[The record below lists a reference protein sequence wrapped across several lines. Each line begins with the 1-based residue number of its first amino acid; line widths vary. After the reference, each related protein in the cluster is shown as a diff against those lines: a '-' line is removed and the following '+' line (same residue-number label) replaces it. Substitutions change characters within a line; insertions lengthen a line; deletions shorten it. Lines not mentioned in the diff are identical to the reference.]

1 MGKDVLGVIWQGNQE
16 KWRFEDRES
25 FGCATMAE
33 TVKRQMRRE
42 RKPLEQ
48 FLYHTKMV
56 NHLFKWS
63 GSNFPETNGWETV
76 KGYPFNG

>member
-33 TVKRQMRRE
+33 TVRGQMRRE

-48 FLYHTKMV
+48 FLYRTKMV
-56 NHLFKWS
+56 NRLFKRL
-63 GSNFPETNGWETV
+63 GSNFPETN
-76 KGYPFNG
+76 